1 MKSELTKMKSE
12 LTRLRLAAALP
23 FVALLFTLALTTS
36 GARAQNA
43 GDAPAPQETPPPPA
57 APRTVNEIGRA
68 HV

>member
-36 GARAQNA
+36 VARAQNA

-57 APRTVNEIGRA
+57 QQG
-68 HV
+68 

>member
-36 GARAQNA
+36 GARAPNNLKKI
-43 GDAPAPQETPPPPA
+43 APPQ
-57 APRTVNEIGRA
+57 
-68 HV
+68 